1 MTRTQ
6 DFRTFSAHVLPERPH
21 LDHLRA
27 EAKRRHAVLKAVAH
41 SAQLADAQ
49 LLVARGSGC
58 SSWMALKVE
67 VDRRRLLCGA
77 ADIPVMAVMR
87 PPRERQPESLS
98 EAREYAEQ
106 MRVALAKEA
115 RPHPRCAA
123 SSQEGEKLG
132 APKTEALG
140 VRSLR
145 GQMLL

>member
-1 MTRTQ
+1 MARTQ

-49 LLVARGSGC
+49 PLVARGYGF

-87 PPRERQPESLS
+87 PPRERHRSRLDVLGNPAL
-98 EAREYAEQ
+98 AEQ
-106 MRVALAKEA
+106 ALFALMGMVVAEF
-115 RPHPRCAA
+115 
-123 SSQEGEKLG
+123 SGVLG
-132 APKTEALG
+132 ALLHALLG
-140 VRSLR
+140 
-145 GQMLL
+145 